1 MERNLPEPA
10 KPLGKY
16 YNIIKGKLQNFVYY
30 MVGYTKRKRD
40 TVQEGGNFMRK
51 IKRWMAVGMTAV
63 ILMGNGAFSGVQPL
77 AVQGAIVDGDELIEG
92 LSRDAGYYILPESS
106 RRELS
111 YDEISW
117 LTDSEKQMA
126 INEIYARH
134 GRKFVITQVQQYF
147 SEKSWY
153 QGTVAASRFDE
164 NVLSDCEEKNIQKLL
179 KTTTSSS
186 YVLEGS
192 DSRYITDEEVAA
204 LTADEMQLAI
214 NEIYAR
220 HGRKFSM
227 KEYRDYFNSQS
238 WYKGT
243 VEPDKFNE
251 GVLNAY
257 ENANIGKLSKGI
269 KLRSSSASSAI
280 SKFAGA
286 YTLERGDTSV
296 RLEISLY
303 TDISI
308 AQAIAGD
315 AVGTINVS
323 IAIGDDL
330 NLSTGYLSKEDDNI
344 YLISDSDL
352 NGATLTVFDGCV
364 ILLDSCG
371 FDDAYTLVERYE
383 S

>member
-1 MERNLPEPA
+1 
-10 KPLGKY
+10 
-16 YNIIKGKLQNFVYY
+16 
-30 MVGYTKRKRD
+30 
-40 TVQEGGNFMRK
+40 MRK
-51 IKRWMAVGMTAV
+51 IKRWLAAGLTAV
-63 ILMGNGAFSGVQPL
+63 VLIGNGAVSGVQPMM
-77 AVQGAIVDGDELIEG
+77 VQGAIVDGDELIEG
-92 LSRDAGYYILPESS
+92 LSRDSGYYILPESS
-106 RRELS
+106 QRELS

-117 LTDSEKQMA
+117 MTDSEKQMA

-134 GRKFVITQVQQYF
+134 GRKFVIPQVQQYF

-153 QGTVAASRFDE
+153 QGTVEASRFDE
-164 NVLSDCEEKNIQKLL
+164 KVLSDCEEKNIEKLL

-204 LTADEMQLAI
+204 LTKDDMQLAI

-243 VEPDKFNE
+243 VEPEKFNE
-251 GVLNAY
+251 GVLNVY
-257 ENANIGKLSKGI
+257 ENANIAKLSTAI
-269 KLRSSSASSAI
+269 KQRSSSAPAAI
-280 SKFAGA
+280 TNFAGA
-286 YTLERGDTSV
+286 YTIEKGDTVV

-308 AQAIAGD
+308 SRAIAGD
-315 AVGTINVS
+315 EVGNINVS
-323 IAIGDDL
+323 IKIGDEV
-330 NLSTGYLSKEDDNI
+330 NISQGYLFKEDDNM

-371 FDDAYTLVERYE
+371 FDDVYMLAERYV

>member
-1 MERNLPEPA
+1 M
-10 KPLGKY
+10 GK
-16 YNIIKGKLQNFVYY
+16 I
-30 MVGYTKRKRD
+30 R
-40 TVQEGGNFMRK
+40 
-51 IKRWMAVGMTAV
+51 RWLAAGMTAV
-63 ILMGNGAFSGVQPL
+63 VLTGSGAVCGAQPVI
-77 AVQGAIVDGDELIEG
+77 VQGAIVDGDELIDG
-92 LSRDAGYYILPESS
+92 LSREAGYYILPESS
-106 RRELS
+106 QRELS

-117 LTDSEKQMA
+117 MTDSEKQMA

-153 QGTVAASRFDE
+153 QGTIEASGFDE
-164 NVLSDCEEKNIQKLL
+164 KVLSDCEEKNIEKLL

-204 LTADEMQLAI
+204 LTKDDMQLAI

-243 VEPDKFNE
+243 VDPDKFNE
-251 GVLNAY
+251 GMLNAY
-257 ENANIGKLSKGI
+257 ENANIAKLSTGI
-269 KLRSSSASSAI
+269 NQRSSSASAAI
-280 SKFAGA
+280 TNFAGA
-286 YTLERGDTSV
+286 YTVRRGDTSI

-303 TDISI
+303 TDIDISR
-308 AQAIAGD
+308 AIAGD
-315 AVGTINVS
+315 EIGNIHVAITIGEERKS
-323 IAIGDDL
+323 
-330 NLSTGYLSKEDDNI
+330 SQGYLSKEDDNV

-352 NGATLTVFDGCV
+352 NGAAMTVFDGCV

-371 FDDAYTLVERYE
+371 FDDVYTLVERYGV
-383 S
+383 